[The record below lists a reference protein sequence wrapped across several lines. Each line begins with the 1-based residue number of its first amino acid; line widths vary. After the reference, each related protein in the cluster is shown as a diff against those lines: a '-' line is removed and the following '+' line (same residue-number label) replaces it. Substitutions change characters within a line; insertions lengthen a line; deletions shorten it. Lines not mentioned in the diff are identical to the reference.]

1 MLPENPDMLASYLN
15 MQLRDNYSSLDELC
29 DSLDISKAEILEK
42 LKKADYRYN
51 EELNTFK

>member
-29 DSLDISKAEILEK
+29 DSLDISKSELLEK
-42 LKKADYRYN
+42 LKKADYKYN